1 MQKNRMKNSPQ
12 NIFMWCCFGT
22 ETWNDWPERENRLIP
37 CKGRHS
43 PSLFFF
49 LCFEKEVGE
58 SVLYCMVSTGYDVLV
73 ARLTFGSGNSKC
85 FKNLRHEWWWLYLGG
100 STGVAGH
107 SVCSAT
113 NSVNHLGTGGAGD
126 STPRATLTSSNSL
139 SAANIVT
146 HNKSGK
152 VRLIK
157 VTKWA
162 LDF

>member
-1 MQKNRMKNSPQ
+1 MVM
-12 NIFMWCCFGT
+12 T
-22 ETWNDWPERENRLIP
+22 IP
-37 CKGRHS
+37 
-43 PSLFFF
+43 
-49 LCFEKEVGE
+49 
-58 SVLYCMVSTGYDVLV
+58 
-73 ARLTFGSGNSKC
+73 
-85 FKNLRHEWWWLYLGG
+85 WG

-113 NSVNHLGTGGAGD
+113 NSVNHLGTGGPGD

-157 VTKWA
+157 VTK
-162 LDF
+162 